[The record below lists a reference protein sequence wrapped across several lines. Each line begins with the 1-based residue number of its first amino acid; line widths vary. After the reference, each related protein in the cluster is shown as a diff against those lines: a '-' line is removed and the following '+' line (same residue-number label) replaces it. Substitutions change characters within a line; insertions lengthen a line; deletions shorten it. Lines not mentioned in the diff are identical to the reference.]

1 MAFSDVVNT
10 AAGGLNTA
18 AGAVGGAMNTVSSGY
33 QSASNA
39 IAPVTDA
46 LDNLLAQ
53 VPAMLLVFPSA
64 KIPIPV
70 ATIPIM
76 FNPEKLRFDKS
87 VHWHEV
93 RTAKRNAPTARFG
106 GGGPEKLNLKLFLD
120 SSKAGFVGVQGYV
133 FILKQLLKKP
143 PVLLD
148 QPPLVQFVWGLTS
161 SQMSYIESMDY
172 EYTLFTPGGKP
183 LQAEVTLSLV
193 EYDMGWLGLLPI
205 NPTSRSEAR
214 KTWVVV
220 EGQTLDWIAYQEY
233 GDSSAWRHIA
243 QVNNLKNPMQLRSGQ
258 ILKLTPLG

>member
-1 MAFSDVVNT
+1 MSVTDSIT
-10 AAGGLNTA
+10 SGLNSA
-18 AGAVGGAMNTVSSGY
+18 ASTVGSGMSSVTSAYQNFGNSDTGVGA
-33 QSASNA
+33 
-39 IAPVTDA
+39 A

-64 KIPIPV
+64 KVPIPV

-76 FNPEKLRFDKS
+76 FNPEKLSFQKS
-87 VHWHEV
+87 VHWHEI
-93 RTAKRNAPTARFG
+93 RTPKRNAPTARFS

-120 SSKAGFVGVQGYV
+120 SSKAGILGVQGYIL
-133 FILKQLLKKP
+133 ILKQLAKKP
-143 PVLLD
+143 PLLLD
-148 QPPLVQFVWGLTS
+148 QPPLVQFVWGLTHS
-161 SQMSYIESMDY
+161 AMSYIESMDY
-172 EYTLFTPGGKP
+172 EYSLFTPGGKP

-193 EYDMGWLGLLPI
+193 EYDMGWLSMLPI

-243 QVNNLKNPMQLRSGQ
+243 QVNNLNNPMQLRAGQ